1 MEEQADAAGGLT
13 GAGVHAEPET
23 PAIAGVPRKPADSR
37 RLMREALKQIIGTF
51 IGVLIAMWLLKKTIY
66 LGFLGGAILVAA
78 WIMS

>member
-1 MEEQADAAGGLT
+1 
-13 GAGVHAEPET
+13 
-23 PAIAGVPRKPADSR
+23 
-37 RLMREALKQIIGTF
+37 MREALKQIIGTF